1 MTTPIII
8 TQIKARLE
16 YLRTQLDLEC
26 ISYQELAELQSLAE
40 YIEADDVQLR
50 EAAGLPEFN

>member
-26 ISYQELAELQSLAE
+26 ISYGELAELQSLAE

>member
-26 ISYQELAELQSLAE
+26 ISYHELAELQSLAE

-50 EAAGLPEFN
+50 QAAGLPEFN